1 MKLLDIT
8 RSSAAVLLAFATA
21 TGGYAVVAGSIL
33 MAGTTTAAAA
43 SKLGDL
49 SPFRA
54 IAVDVLTLVEKGEL
68 GSATKRIKDLE
79 IAWDGAEAGLKPR
92 AASAWHIV
100 DKAIDRALAEL
111 RAATP
116 NAKTSAQSLKDL
128 LVVMDAAK

>member
-8 RSSAAVLLAFATA
+8 RSLAAVLLAFT
-21 TGGYAVVAGSIL
+21 TSIGGYAIVGTVLIGS
-33 MAGTTTAAAA
+33 AATAAAA

-54 IAVDVLTLVEKGEL
+54 IAADALALVEKGDL
-68 GSATKRIKDLE
+68 GGATKRIKDFE

-92 AASAWHIV
+92 AASEWHTV
-100 DKAIDRALAEL
+100 DKAIDRTLTEL
-111 RAATP
+111 RVATP

-128 LVVMDAAK
+128 LAAIDAAK

>member
-8 RSSAAVLLAFATA
+8 RSSAAVLLALATSS
-21 TGGYAVVAGSIL
+21 GGYAIAGSIL
-33 MAGTTTAAAA
+33 IGSTTTATAA

-54 IAVDVLTLVEKGEL
+54 IAVDVLTLVEKGDL
-68 GSATKRIKDLE
+68 GGATKRIKDLE

-92 AASAWHIV
+92 AASEWHTV
-100 DKAIDRALAEL
+100 DKAIDRALSEL
-111 RAATP
+111 RMATP

-128 LVVMDAAK
+128 LAVMDAAK

>member
-8 RSSAAVLLAFATA
+8 RSSAAVLLAFATS
-21 TGGYAVVAGSIL
+21 TGGYAIAGSIL
-33 MAGTTTAAAA
+33 IGSATTAVAA

-54 IAVDVLTLVEKGEL
+54 IAVDVLARVEKGDL
-68 GSATKRIKDLE
+68 GGAIQRIKDLE

-92 AASAWHIV
+92 NASEWHTV
-100 DKAIDRALAEL
+100 DKAIDRALSEL

-116 NAKTSAQSLKDL
+116 NAKTSAQALKE
-128 LVVMDAAK
+128 LVAVMDAAK